1 MSASSL
7 TICPTCEQPL
17 TLDEQRHA
25 FCFRCGKRLAGSQVV
40 KAPPSIPI
48 ENAPQGKPLAGTFD
62 GVLPRWPLLL
72 LSAAFTLLSIGPPYP
87 LLAVFIPIRFILT
100 TNVFCL
106 TSPVLLAAAITCSY
120 YSKTRSTL
128 LRSVAIALCAA
139 AILGTTIWGITVK
152 GDRSISSLVNYVF
165 CFMIAHIAAAL
176 AREHAAAMGRRS
188 WQHWLGVASAV
199 LIIALIA
206 RVFGMLLFP
215 IALAGY
221 YLGMIWVSCALWILS
236 LSSARNNDAGS
247 S

>member
-1 MSASSL
+1 MSVSSL
-7 TICPTCEQPL
+7 TICPTCAQPL

-25 FCFRCGKRLAGSQVV
+25 FCFRCGKRLVDSMNENTLQT
-40 KAPPSIPI
+40 KQI
-48 ENAPQGKPLAGTFD
+48 ENTPQTKPLAGTSD
-62 GVLPRWPLLL
+62 GVLPRWPLLF

-87 LLAVFIPIRFILT
+87 LLGVFTPIRLVLT

-128 LRSVAIALCAA
+128 LSSVAIALCAA

-176 AREHAAAMGRRS
+176 ACEHAAATA
-188 WQHWLGVASAV
+188 ASRGNIGWV
-199 LIIALIA
+199 W
-206 RVFGMLLFP
+206 RVR
-215 IALAGY
+215 Y
-221 YLGMIWVSCALWILS
+221 LS
-236 LSSARNNDAGS
+236 LPSSRES
-247 S
+247 SVCFCCPLLSLDTTWA